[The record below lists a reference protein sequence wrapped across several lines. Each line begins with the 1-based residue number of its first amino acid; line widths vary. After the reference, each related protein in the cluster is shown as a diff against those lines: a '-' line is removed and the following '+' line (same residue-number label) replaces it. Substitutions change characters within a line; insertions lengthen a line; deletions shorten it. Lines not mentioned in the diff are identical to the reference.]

1 MTMVANLLAHL
12 IGMEQEAD
20 LQLLKVLQDVL
31 LQLLW
36 ILDQV
41 QVQLHGEEYQLLL
54 QVTHITKAG
63 GSTR

>member
-31 LQLLW
+31 LQLL
-36 ILDQV
+36 
-41 QVQLHGEEYQLLL
+41 
-54 QVTHITKAG
+54 
-63 GSTR
+63 